1 MRMKGRRLRRIGLA
15 ACILLLLAF
24 STVGLASCG
33 SSSTAKKSTG
43 DTTTKLPPGV
53 SASTE
58 GVTSTATG
66 SSATASDSSAT
77 TSSSS
82 ATTGTS
88 SSATAT
94 TSNKPSATADLAGTR
109 YTIVNAT
116 RPDSNK
122 SVTSSSGREVPGDYL
137 EVEFTIFN
145 TGAAGLVDLS
155 QYSFRLLSPGIAA
168 DTYADYYGTTG
179 TYGAYVAEHEISA
192 TLLSYSDLQ
201 PVAYKV
207 KVGES
212 VTKVFVFFDLNPLTD
227 APNAGVTKDNTNLVI
242 YKSSGTDSGSQ
253 ISLPL
258 AGYPD

>member
-1 MRMKGRRLRRIGLA
+1 MTGRRFRRIGLA
-15 ACILLLLAF
+15 ACILVLLAF

-33 SSSTAKKSTG
+33 SSSTARKSTG
-43 DTTTKLPPGV
+43 NTTSKLPPGV
-53 SASTE
+53 TTSAE
-58 GVTSTATG
+58 GVASAATG
-66 SSATASDSSAT
+66 SSATTSGSSAT
-77 TSSSS
+77 T
-82 ATTGTS
+82 TDTTS
-88 SSATAT
+88 SSA
-94 TSNKPSATADLAGTR
+94 PSATADLAGTR

-116 RPDSNK
+116 RPDTNK

-137 EVEFTIFN
+137 EAELTIFN

-192 TLLSYSDLQ
+192 SLLSYSDLQ

-212 VTKVFVFFDLNPLTD
+212 VTKVFLFFDLNPLTN
-227 APNAGVTKDNTNLVI
+227 ARNAGVTKDNTSLVI
-242 YKSSGTDSGSQ
+242 YKSSGTDSGTQVS
-253 ISLPL
+253 IPL